1 MRADLNQH
9 IPDPSRNSGLL
20 KVKYLWTHQSYDEV
34 IKNFIVRQKEF
45 QRVIDDI
52 LTTKDGSSFQHY
64 VFVGRRGSGKS
75 TLLRRIQ
82 AEISTND
89 NLNHKK

>member
-1 MRADLNQH
+1 MSPELIQYQNAN
-9 IPDPSRNSGLL
+9 
-20 KVKYLWTHQSYDEV
+20 QSYDEV

-82 AEISTND
+82 AEISTIYPKLILD
-89 NLNHKK
+89 FLKMT